1 MASNLPE
8 PVDRLL
14 TTPSPRGWVDTLAS
28 FIRRPGAARGWG
40 SGKRAAEP
48 PVSALSQDMGLLFS
62 SNQYTELAALL
73 WGFLKGE
80 VGLIW
85 YGHPGK

>member
-1 MASNLPE
+1 MASNHPGL
-8 PVDRLL
+8 VDRLL
-14 TTPSPRGWVDTLAS
+14 IIPRLRGSVDTTAS

-40 SGKRAAEP
+40 SGKRVAEP
-48 PVSALSQDMGLLFS
+48 PVSALSQDVGLPFS

-80 VGLIW
+80 VGLTW
-85 YGHPGK
+85 YGYPGK